1 MQKFL
6 KDNLTPKTVLK
17 GSLQYARKTIW
28 IKLFFWVLYFCTWDM
43 ANILNKTISSPFASV
58 CALMCLYMCVL
69 AAQSCLTLCNPTD
82 CNLPGSCVRGILQ
95 ARILGWVAIFF
106 SRRSPWPKGWTQVS
120 CVAGRFFTLWAT
132 SVSVYVCIYVWYFFF
147 LFYLWIVLLKLI
159 QKELYLIGL
168 KTKKSKTT
176 NKWALKWNKI

>member
-58 CALMCLYMCVL
+58 CALMCIYMCVL

-147 LFYLWIVLLKLI
+147 YFLPLDSIAKINSKRALFNCLKN
-159 QKELYLIGL
+159 
-168 KTKKSKTT
+168 KKKQN
-176 NKWALKWNKI
+176 NKQMST